1 MNTLDTPDGKLVAS
15 RAQLRQALCQTESAY
30 PLQRVLGTA
39 AVTAELV
46 LQPIAQV
53 HPYRLV
59 LGAALAGALL
69 VRARPWRWLSASA
82 LLASLAPQLV
92 NVVSSQLKDKP

>member
-1 MNTLDTPDGKLVAS
+1 MNTPDTPDEKLVAS
-15 RAQLRQALCQTESAY
+15 RGQLRQALRQNESAH
-30 PLQRVLGTA
+30 PMQKALNTA

-46 LQPIAQV
+46 LQPIAQA

-69 VRARPWRWLSASA
+69 VRTRPWRCLSASA
-82 LLASLAPQLV
+82 LMASLVPQLV
-92 NVVSSQLKDKP
+92 DVVNSQLKDKP